1 MEARL
6 RNHFGCGKAI
16 DIMSVRILA
25 LGIQHANPVFSASY
39 YIVLH

>member
-6 RNHFGCGKAI
+6 LKHYGCGKAI
-16 DIMSVRILA
+16 NIMSACILA